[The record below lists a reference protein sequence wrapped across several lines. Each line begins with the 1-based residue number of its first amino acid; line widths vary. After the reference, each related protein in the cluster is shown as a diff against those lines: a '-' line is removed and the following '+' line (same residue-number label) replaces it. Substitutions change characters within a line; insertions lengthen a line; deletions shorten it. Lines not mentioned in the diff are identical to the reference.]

1 MYVENY
7 NPGPA
12 PALEARPIS
21 AERKAELVQQ
31 AGHIRAEVGEYVRPV
46 IAGSRR
52 EVEADATRS
61 GFKNVYDALG
71 TIAHSDTPK
80 SGAESAMSAFAVQ
93 STLGGASKLIAR
105 EMHYS
110 GADETITRAV
120 KSLSKA
126 LRRAMK
132 KHSWLD
138 DTDQVKQDVRDTAFE
153 VVQGRD
159 AARLGA
165 DGMQSKAYVT
175 RSGGMP
181 NYRG

>member
-1 MYVENY
+1 MHSDNT
-7 NPGPA
+7 NSRPGPA
-12 PALEARPIS
+12 TSTQQRAD
-21 AERKAELVQQ
+21 LVWQ
-31 AGHIRAEVGEYVRPV
+31 AGDIRAQVGEYVRPV
-46 IAGSRR
+46 IAGSRK
-52 EVEADATRS
+52 EVEADETRA

-110 GADETITRAV
+110 GADETITKAV

-132 KHSWLD
+132 KHNWLD
-138 DTDQVKQDVRDTAFE
+138 GDTDQVKQDVRDTAYD
-153 VVQGRD
+153 VVRGRD
-159 AARLGA
+159 VTRQGANAARA
-165 DGMQSKAYVT
+165 TAYGT
-175 RSGGMP
+175 ERSGTQY
-181 NYRG
+181 YRG